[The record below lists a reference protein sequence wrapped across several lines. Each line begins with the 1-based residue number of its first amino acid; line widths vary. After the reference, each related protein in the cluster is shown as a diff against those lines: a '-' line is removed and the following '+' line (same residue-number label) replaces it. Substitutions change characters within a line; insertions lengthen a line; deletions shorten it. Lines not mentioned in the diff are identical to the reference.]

1 MNVESFNELPLDK
14 QVKLAINS
22 KSTKML
28 DIIANSN
35 CDYAKIFVARN
46 KYASFKTLSKLA
58 KCGCRSV
65 VDAALNNPI
74 LKKAS

>member
-1 MNVESFNELPLDK
+1 MNVETFNKLTLDE

-22 KSTKML
+22 KDTKML

-46 KYASFKTLSKLA
+46 KYASIKTLNKLA
-58 KCGCRSV
+58 QCGCRSV

-74 LKKAS
+74 FRKAS